1 MNEKSGKKSA
11 GASIS
16 SEKLFSLISFAT
28 AVLAMILFALAKTI
42 LYFNLTNA
50 NTVTTVS
57 GVFSIFVFA
66 LSIAGMVLSYFVKN
80 GKPSLELFLNAGVLV
95 VAALTLAR

>member
-1 MNEKSGKKSA
+1 MSDNSNKKTTT
-11 GASIS
+11 ASVS
-16 SEKLFSLISFAT
+16 SEKLFSLIAFAT
-28 AVLAMILFALAKTI
+28 AVLALILFALAKTI
-42 LYFNLTNA
+42 LYFNLTNP
-50 NTVTTVS
+50 NTITTVS

-95 VAALTLAR
+95 VAALTFAR